1 MAETL
6 RLLNLILHVSAG
18 ALALVFGAL
27 NIVNGKGGKQHFK
40 LGMWFLWCITIVVIT
55 AAIGVLVFEFKAFLA
70 VLTLLVAYQAT
81 SGYRV
86 LKTKGNGPA
95 PIDLALS
102 IGGLVSAILF
112 IVYLRSI
119 TFPWSPVIIY
129 STLVWLMMLSIYDLS
144 RFLFTKR
151 WFASLWIYEHT
162 FKLISSFG
170 AIISAF
176 LGNVVRAGQP
186 YTQILPSVVSLWI
199 AIYFLIALYR
209 RRVKLYT

>member
-18 ALALVFGAL
+18 GLALVFGAL
-27 NIVNGKGGKQHFK
+27 NIVNGKGGRQHDK
-40 LGMWFLWCITIVVIT
+40 LGKWFLRCIAVVVVT

-86 LKTKGNGPA
+86 LKTKGSGPA
-95 PIDLALS
+95 RIDLILS
-102 IGGLVSAILF
+102 VAGIISAIVF
-112 IVYLRSI
+112 IIYLRSI

-129 STLVWLMMLSIYDLS
+129 STLVWLMLLSAYDLA
-144 RFLFTKR
+144 RIGFPKT
-151 WFASLWIYEHT
+151 WFGKLWLYEHS
-162 FKLISSFG
+162 FKMISSFG

-176 LGNVVRAGQP
+176 LGNVVRVGQP
-186 YTQILPSVVSLWI
+186 YTQILPSVVTFWI

-209 RRVKLYT
+209 KSVRLYT